1 MSAVG
6 RYRVERVAGGVR
18 SEVTDEVAVEEPLEI
33 RIAGC
38 PPWLT
43 MRTPGDDIDLAL
55 GWLVSEG
62 AITTAEEVLTA
73 QERSG
78 GEGLDRAT
86 SVDVTLGAGVKPPL
100 ARAYPASSS
109 CGVCGSDA
117 NLDVLSKCRWPLAGV
132 ETSVT
137 ASTLVGFPEQLRAAQ
152 RGFGRTGGL
161 HAAGLFDASTGK
173 ALIVREDVGRH
184 NAVDKVIGWA
194 LREGRLPGF
203 GLVLQVTSRASFEL
217 VQKTAAGGIP
227 ILSSVS
233 APTSMAIELA
243 RATNVT
249 LACFVRESTFNIYA
263 EPARVIGSS

>member
-6 RYRVERVAGGVR
+6 RYRVERFAGGVR
-18 SEVTDEVAVEEPLEI
+18 SEVADEVAVEEPLEI

-43 MRTPGDDIDLAL
+43 MRTPGADIDLAL

-62 AITTAEEVLTA
+62 VISNSEEVVTA
-73 QERSG
+73 QECSG

-86 SVDVTLGAGVKPPL
+86 SVDVTLQAGVTPPR
-100 ARAYPASSS
+100 ARAYAASSS

-117 NLDVLSKCRWPLAGV
+117 NLDVLSRCRWPLAGV
-132 ETSVT
+132 ATSVS
-137 ASTLVGFPEQLRAAQ
+137 ADTLVGFPAQLRAAQ

-161 HAAGLFDASTGK
+161 HAAGLFDARSGQ
-173 ALIVREDVGRH
+173 ALVIREDVGRH

-194 LREGRLPGF
+194 LREGLLPGS
-203 GLVLQVTSRASFEL
+203 GLVLQVSSRASFEL
-217 VQKTAAGGIP
+217 VQKAAAAGVP

-243 RATNVT
+243 RAANVT
-249 LACFVRESTFNIYA
+249 LACFVRESTFNLYA
-263 EPARVIGSS
+263 EPARVFGSS

>member
-18 SEVTDEVAVEEPLEI
+18 TQVADEVAVEEPLEI

-62 AITTAEEVLTA
+62 AITTADEVLSA

-86 SVDVTLGAGVKPPL
+86 SVEVTLRPGIEAPL
-100 ARAYPASSS
+100 ARAYAASSS
-109 CGVCGSDA
+109 CGVCGSDT
-117 NLDVLSKCRWPLAGV
+117 NLDVLSRCTWPLND
-132 ETSVT
+132 VT
-137 ASTLVGFPEQLRAAQ
+137 TTVDAATLLGFPEQLRAAQ

-161 HAAGLFDASTGK
+161 HAAALFVASTGER
-173 ALIVREDVGRH
+173 LHVREDVGRH

-194 LREGRLPGF
+194 LRAGRLPGF
-203 GLVLQVTSRASFEL
+203 DLVLQVSSRASFEL
-217 VQKTAAGGIP
+217 VQKAATAGIP

-243 RATNVT
+243 RATNLT
-249 LACFVRESTFNIYA
+249 LACFVRGTTFNLYSGS
-263 EPARVIGSS
+263 ARIAGAP